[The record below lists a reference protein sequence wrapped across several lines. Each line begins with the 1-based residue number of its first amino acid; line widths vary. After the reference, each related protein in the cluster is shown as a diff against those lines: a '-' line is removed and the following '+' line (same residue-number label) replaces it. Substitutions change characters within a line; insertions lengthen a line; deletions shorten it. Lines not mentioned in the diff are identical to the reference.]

1 LAHELQV
8 IYYLITLIDTAMRAL
23 IEKLFKRHQPNV
35 NYIVGEYKPSR
46 GNAMSKPARRSEYD
60 IDTPNIKDEM
70 EIDNIY
76 KDS

>member
-1 LAHELQV
+1 
-8 IYYLITLIDTAMRAL
+8 MRAL

-35 NYIVGEYKPSR
+35 NYIIGEYKPSR
-46 GNAMSKPARRSEYD
+46 GNAMSKPARMSEYD
-60 IDTPNIKDEM
+60 IDTAKIKDEM